1 VVGLIEIIIIII
13 VVKNKSDYRSTMG
26 LFIVLVVFELINE
39 ILNLTIHKNNVKEDQ
54 KNENA

>member
-1 VVGLIEIIIIII
+1 MVGLIEIIIIII